1 MDVEIDSGLGQ
12 ADQIFVGIDAADI
25 KMNLSASR
33 YFSLIILERWRGYLE
48 VNRIGGEGV
57 TKRLSGAGGKI

>member
-33 YFSLIILERWRGYLE
+33 YFSLIILGEMER
-48 VNRIGGEGV
+48 VF
-57 TKRLSGAGGKI
+57 GGK